1 MPTSLPSLYSSTQ
14 ADSDVLLAAG
24 WLFSTWLNILFLSCL
39 CYVDSFGQEGAQIS
53 NFPCKTESYRKKKRI
68 YFSSD
73 EMNFSSEISDLET
86 TSCVQGL
93 SSLSINVIATE
104 CVATFGMSNEAPHL
118 LLHGR
123 KTSEEG
129 NLVRILISWL
139 VHSSGRLLRLLAFSW
154 HWLPKHSDPWCWA
167 DSLQGISSLEENW

>member
-1 MPTSLPSLYSSTQ
+1 
-14 ADSDVLLAAG
+14 
-24 WLFSTWLNILFLSCL
+24 
-39 CYVDSFGQEGAQIS
+39 
-53 NFPCKTESYRKKKRI
+53 
-68 YFSSD
+68 
-73 EMNFSSEISDLET
+73 MNFSSEISDLET

-129 NLVRILISWL
+129 NLVRILIS
-139 VHSSGRLLRLLAFSW
+139 
-154 HWLPKHSDPWCWA
+154 
-167 DSLQGISSLEENW
+167 